1 MQKLTD
7 FLADF
12 QGEEDYDDLELIFV
26 TMPSDAIV
34 VVDEI
39 TSDPNE
45 PLVFNACAEI
55 QFGAEIPYP
64 YATRNFTVASSP
76 NAKVLRLTWPTDI
89 VSSPCIYILTDS
101 YEVA

>member
-12 QGEEDYDDLELIFV
+12 QGEEDYDDLELIFA

-45 PLVFNACAEI
+45 PLVFAALQEVPCGPDITYNTKR
-55 QFGAEIPYP
+55 G
-64 YATRNFTVASSP
+64 FTVASSP
-76 NAKVLRLTWPTDI
+76 DSKVFRLTWPTDI

-101 YEVA
+101 YAAP